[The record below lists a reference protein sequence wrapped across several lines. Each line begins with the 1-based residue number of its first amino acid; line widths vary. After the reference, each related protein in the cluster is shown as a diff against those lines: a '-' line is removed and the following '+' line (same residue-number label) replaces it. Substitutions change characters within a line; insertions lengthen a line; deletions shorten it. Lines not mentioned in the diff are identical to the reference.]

1 MVLIIFNKNL
11 NKIVVKPSKEKLK
24 AFNFNVSNNVD
35 LAPVLSVL
43 ACFCEGTSK
52 LTGTDRLHLKE
63 SDRIVPIV
71 KLIKSLGGKIR
82 SGRNFI
88 KIKGGVVDSFNDH
101 RIAMASSIASIFCNK
116 TIILNGAENVFK
128 SYPKFFSNFTKLG
141 GCFSVIDLE

>member
-24 AFNFNVSNNVD
+24 TFNVNMSNNVD

-52 LTGTDRLHLKE
+52 LTGTDRLHLKKN
-63 SDRIVPIV
+63 DRIVAIV
-71 KLIKSLGGKIR
+71 KLIKSLGGKI
-82 SGRNFI
+82 STCRNFI

-116 TIILNGAENVFK
+116 TIILNGA
-128 SYPKFFSNFTKLG
+128 
-141 GCFSVIDLE
+141 

>member
-11 NKIVVKPSKEKLK
+11 NKIFVKPSKEKLK
-24 AFNFNVSNNVD
+24 SFNFNVSNNVD

-63 SDRIVPIV
+63 SDRIVAIV

-82 SGRNFI
+82 WGRNFI
-88 KIKGGVVDSFNDH
+88 KIKGGQILKDGVVDSFNYH
-101 RIAMASSIASIFCNK
+101 RIAMAASIASIFCNK
-116 TIILNGAENVFK
+116 AIILNGAENVFK
-128 SYPKFFSNFTKLG
+128 SYPKFFSDFKKLL
-141 GCFSVIDLE
+141 F